1 MAHPA
6 QQPEPADATASDAVL
21 DAALEQALAPW
32 IGKLPPAE
40 LAWMRAELEK
50 TAREHEGVRRL
61 VEAATPRDVDRSGEV
76 VRPLPTR

>member
-6 QQPEPADATASDAVL
+6 QHPEPSAATASNATL

-40 LAWMRAELEK
+40 LAWMRAELER
-50 TAREHEGVRRL
+50 TAREHEGMRRL
-61 VEAATPRDVDRSGEV
+61 VEAATLRDVDRSGEV
-76 VRPLPTR
+76 VRPIPKR

>member
-6 QQPEPADATASDAVL
+6 HDPAPADANASDATL

-40 LAWMRAELEK
+40 LAWMRAELER
-50 TAREHEGVRRL
+50 TAREHEGMRRL